1 MKGSFMDGFR
11 LASVSTRWALG
22 LACAAS
28 LALGAC
34 SSAGDGTSPDAAGGG
49 GSAAGGSPGDGGH
62 AVSSSGGAGGVLG
75 LGGILGSGGAGAG
88 SGSGGMV
95 TAGTGGRSG
104 VGGAGGTASGG
115 APGAGGRAGSA
126 GGLGGRAGALRIMPL
141 GDSTTG
147 SVCWRAV
154 LWQMLNQAGFT
165 GRYDFV
171 GSRHNDPGCNVT
183 GYDQDNEGHPS
194 VLITNFINDADD
206 QVANVQTPQALLA
219 QNPADVVLFHFAT
232 NDVWNSVDPTAI
244 LAAYTTVL
252 GALRAANPNVIVLV
266 AQLIP
271 LVPINVPITCPACA
285 CPTACD
291 QRMVTLNGMIPAWA
305 TAHSTAT
312 SPIRV
317 VDQHTGFVST
327 TDTVDGVHP
336 NAAGSAKIAA
346 KWFAALTSLF

>member
-1 MKGSFMDGFR
+1 MNGPG
-11 LASVSTRWALG
+11 LGPVSTRWALR

-28 LALGAC
+28 LALTAC
-34 SSAGDGTSPDAAGGG
+34 ASSGDRTNLDASTSGAGGG
-49 GSAAGGSPGDGGH
+49 AGVTLGDGGH
-62 AVSSSGGAGGVLG
+62 AGSSSTGGSSSGGNSGAGGVT
-75 LGGILGSGGAGAG
+75 GAGGHAG
-88 SGSGGMV
+88 SGSGGMA
-95 TAGTGGRSG
+95 TAGTGG
-104 VGGAGGTASGG
+104 GA
-115 APGAGGRAGSA
+115 
-126 GGLGGRAGALRIMPL
+126 GLGGRAGALRILPL

-147 SVCWRAV
+147 SVCWRAL

-165 GRYDFV
+165 GRFDFV

-194 VLITNFINDADD
+194 VLITNFIADADD
-206 QVANVQTPQALLA
+206 RVTGVQTPQTLLA

-252 GALRAANPNVIVLV
+252 AALRAANPNVVVLV

-271 LVPINVPITCPACA
+271 LVPINVVGTCPACA

-305 TAHSTAT
+305 TSHSTAA

-346 KWFAALTSLF
+346 RWLGALTSIF